1 MPKQNVGLAGSLS
14 AGTKPK
20 YQYGLPRSE
29 HQRKWNA
36 TPKSKEPTLDEGG
49 FGTVAYVLNGE
60 QHSHRVTL
68 TPTDPTGQFYWVRVD
83 SVHSAVSFSVPL
95 LMAREDL
102 PLLIEQWELDD
113 AVWVDGFIAS
123 PAYPEKWPIH
133 QGYVYSK
140 KTYIA
145 LALNREA
152 KTFTLIHRAGMH
164 TVRTPVAYLAG
175 IAGPGNSFDGLR
187 EVYRADISAKLQTD
201 KPLNRETVL
210 ALRKASAVFFRESIL
225 TPLTQENG
233 LQPDGTFKLTTF
245 GVVPHAEIIGVD
257 PKVCREFEP

>member
-1 MPKQNVGLAGSLS
+1 
-14 AGTKPK
+14 
-20 YQYGLPRSE
+20 
-29 HQRKWNA
+29 
-36 TPKSKEPTLDEGG
+36 
-49 FGTVAYVLNGE
+49 
-60 QHSHRVTL
+60 
-68 TPTDPTGQFYWVRVD
+68 
-83 SVHSAVSFSVPL
+83 
-95 LMAREDL
+95 
-102 PLLIEQWELDD
+102 
-113 AVWVDGFIAS
+113 
-123 PAYPEKWPIH
+123 
-133 QGYVYSK
+133 
-140 KTYIA
+140 
-145 LALNREA
+145 
-152 KTFTLIHRAGMH
+152 MH